1 MNALIPNGSCVL
13 VYLTKEEDEVDGAE
27 IECSF
32 EVATDDLGTTADGLY
47 IDRRLKIYIDSDEW
61 YKDQPDNVTDIV
73 GVKVKDHRGRNLGD
87 FNVRHYEEQLLGCVF
102 VEAERYKG

>member
-13 VYLTKEEDEVDGAE
+13 IYLTKEGNEVEGSE

-32 EVATDDLGTTADGLY
+32 EVATDDLGTTFDGLY
-47 IDRRLKIYIDSDEW
+47 IDRRLKIHIDSDEW
-61 YKDQPDNVTDIV
+61 YKDHPDNISDVV
-73 GVKVKDHRGRNLGD
+73 GVKVRDHRGRNLGD
-87 FNVRHYEEQLLGCVF
+87 FNVRRHEEQLLGSVF